1 MARGLS
7 RVARGLSMEAV
18 EAMMISRLINSRRQL
33 PVNRFMKRQKSGFK
47 CFFKVFK
54 VVFAMLLLIFENLSK
69 VSTVVHLKD
78 M

>member
-18 EAMMISRLINSRRQL
+18 EAMMISRLINSRRKL
-33 PVNRFMKRQKSGFK
+33 PVNRFMKRQKSGLV
-47 CFFKVFK
+47 FFKVFK
-54 VVFAMLLLIFENLSK
+54 VVFAMLLIIFQNLSK